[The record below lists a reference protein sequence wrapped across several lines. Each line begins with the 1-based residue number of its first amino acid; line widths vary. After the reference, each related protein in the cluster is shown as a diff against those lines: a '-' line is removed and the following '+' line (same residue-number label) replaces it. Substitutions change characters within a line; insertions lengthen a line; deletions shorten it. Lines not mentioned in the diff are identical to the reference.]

1 MQTKACACQIN
12 HLIEQEGA
20 SYLVSFFYFDYFSYM
35 DIWQIITLSIVQG
48 ITEFLPISSSAHLVL
63 VPKFTNW
70 PDQGVLFDLGVHVGT
85 LVAVLFYFRKEVF
98 HLLKGF
104 FNILRGRFKEAETRL
119 FLLLSLSTLPLLAV
133 APFLKNWVETA
144 GRSLTI
150 VAITS
155 IFYGVLLY
163 WADKRVLNC
172 NSSKVVLNRKSA
184 FVYGLFQVLALVPGT
199 SRSGICMTAGRLM
212 GFSRE
217 ECSRYAMLMSIPVIL
232 LLGFFGFYEGAV
244 AHEFSHENIQ
254 SLLIGCILSGL
265 TAFFAIKA
273 LMRFVEKIGFLPFVI
288 YRVVLGVGLL
298 AFVYL

>member
-1 MQTKACACQIN
+1 
-12 HLIEQEGA
+12 
-20 SYLVSFFYFDYFSYM
+20 M
-35 DIWQIITLSIVQG
+35 DIWQIITLSVTQG

-63 VPKFTNW
+63 VPKLTNW

-85 LVAVLFYFRKEVF
+85 LFAVMIYFRKEVF
-98 HLLKGF
+98 MLLKGF
-104 FNILRGRFKEAETRL
+104 KNFLLGRFTDSDTRL
-119 FLLLSLSTLPLLAV
+119 FLLLSLSTLPLLIV
-133 APFLKNWVETA
+133 APFLKDWVENA
-144 GRSLTI
+144 GRSLVV

-172 NSSKVVLNRKSA
+172 DYKPVPLNRKSA
-184 FVYGLFQVLALVPGT
+184 LVYGLFQVLALVPGT

-232 LLGFFGFYEGAV
+232 MLGFFGFYECTFIHQATLDNMTNLYIGA
-244 AHEFSHENIQ
+244 A
-254 SLLIGCILSGL
+254 LSGV
-265 TAFFAIKA
+265 TALLAIHA
-273 LMRFVEKIGFLPFVI
+273 LMRFVDKIGFLPFVI
-288 YRVVLGVGLL
+288 YRVVLGFGLL